1 MRFDLTP
8 GSDCRVKV
16 LNELPDFRIARLEG
30 RNGIGKTMAVRLLQL
45 CTGDQPYRAA
55 EPAVWRELRKAL
67 GTVSIRCSELVGAN
81 NVEWEIDA
89 SLWPAEPEGS
99 FDLIGS
105 DEHPGICRT
114 VTIDGRA
121 ADLASVR
128 ELLRVHRL
136 AGDETLAQAIVADV
150 SDLRTIAEAERSRSD
165 LHRGQAGGV
174 LEALRSLL
182 EAASPA
188 TLEKAAKALT
198 TAKEQLATL
207 NEQVNDASKRHEQL
221 KAFALRRTE
230 LSSLMEK
237 HDDPEAYA
245 DRLEE
250 SLDTIREEQAALRT
264 ERDSLSLDAGRD
276 EQTLKEIDTAES
288 DLEAARR
295 EREKLL
301 VEGHELAAKLGLLSL
316 PASSKDPAFLA
327 PLKSAEDLL
336 AAVRETQANIDSG
349 PQVAALGDR
358 MLRLLADSTVS
369 PIKSRPVATL
379 PDGEQRRL
387 SATDLEVGIR
397 ARQAEIEDEGRP
409 PQSEQ
414 LGEEMRRLEEDLNSF
429 SALGS
434 IVRKVK
440 IRDTKITRGRERLGN
455 LTENL
460 SGSQGERF
468 AELEAQQQELA
479 QQEADIDTERMRI
492 LQQMQQIAGG
502 ESTGTLLER
511 LERNVVAAG
520 TSLSNLEADI
530 SEQGRKV
537 ALLTQELEECELSVE
552 QADAALTAAKAAQK
566 DALTQMTVSKQWK
579 ALKERSLLPE
589 QDLGADENQ
598 RRVEALQRACEKSE
612 ANMDVVSS
620 LVQDQILAGIVAA
633 EQRKTPDSEVARD
646 VLRLLEERLGRTY
659 FAHPNVAEA
668 LFEGG
673 ELRRFDLIEQ
683 IVEWQ
688 PEAEEAVSRHLE
700 AFSSGERAFAYTKT
714 RLERLRDQVPTKNRL
729 VALDEFGAF
738 LERSRLELLEDYL
751 DHDVVDSFVDQA
763 LIVLPLATSRSE
775 QKKPFVFR
783 PYPS

>member
-55 EPAVWRELRKAL
+55 EKTVWRELRKAL
-67 GTVSIRCSELVGAN
+67 GTVSIRCSELAGAN

-89 SLWPAEPEGS
+89 SLWPAEPERS
-99 FDLIGS
+99 FDLIGG

-136 AGDETLAQAIVADV
+136 AGDETLAQAIEADV

-174 LEALRSLL
+174 LEVLRSLL
-182 EAASPA
+182 EAASPETLTKAKKTLA
-188 TLEKAAKALT
+188 TAEEELT
-198 TAKEQLATL
+198 TL
-207 NEQVNDASKRHEQL
+207 NEQVNDASKRHEEL
-221 KAFALRRTE
+221 KAYALRRTE

-250 SLDTIREEQAALRT
+250 SLDTIREEQATLRT

-276 EQTLKEIDTAES
+276 EQTLKEIEEVES

-301 VEGHELAAKLGLLSL
+301 GEGHDLAAKLGLLSL
-316 PASSKDPAFLA
+316 PASSKDPALLA
-327 PLKSAEDLL
+327 PLKNAEELL
-336 AAVRETQANIDSG
+336 AAIRETQANIDSG

-358 MLRLLADSTVS
+358 MLGLLTDSAVS

-379 PDGEQRRL
+379 TDGELKL
-387 SATDLEVGIR
+387 SATDLEAGIR
-397 ARQAEIEDEGRP
+397 ARQAEIEDEARP

-414 LGEEMRRLEEDLNSF
+414 LAEEMKRIEDDLKSF
-429 SALGS
+429 SALAS

-440 IRDTKITRGRERLGN
+440 IRDTKISRGRERLGN

-468 AELEAQQQELA
+468 AELEAKQQELA
-479 QQEADIDTERMRI
+479 QREADIDTERMRI

-511 LERNVVAAG
+511 LERNVAAAG
-520 TSLSNLEADI
+520 TSLDNLEADI
-530 SEQGRKV
+530 NEQGRKV

-552 QADAALTAAKAAQK
+552 QADTVLTAASAAQK
-566 DALTQMTVSKQWK
+566 DALTQMSVSNRWK
-579 ALKERSLLPE
+579 ALKERNLLPE
-589 QDLGADENQ
+589 PDLAADENQ
-598 RRVEALQRACEKSE
+598 RRVEGLQRACERSE
-612 ANMDVVSS
+612 ENMDVVSS
-620 LVQDQILAGIVAA
+620 LVQDRILAGIVAA
-633 EQRKTPDSEVARD
+633 EQRRTPDSEAARE
-646 VLRLLEERLGRTY
+646 VLQLLEERLGRTY
-659 FAHPNVAEA
+659 FAHPSVAEA

-673 ELRRFDLIEQ
+673 ELRRFDLIDQ

-714 RLERLRDQVPTKNRL
+714 RLERLKDQVPTKNRL

-738 LERSRLELLEDYL
+738 LERSRLELLEEYL